1 MDFEDKQICF
11 PFAGNLFKMSIQ
23 SLAVFCG
30 SKNGNNPVY
39 IQHAEEIGLLLAQ
52 HKITLVYG
60 GGNVGIMGKLAD
72 SVMANG
78 GKVVGIIPKV
88 LLEWERE
95 HGNITELIIS
105 DDMHARKKSL
115 YEKCDAAL
123 ILPGGFGTMDEL
135 FEILTWNQLSLHDKK
150 IYILNSEGFYDHL
163 LAHID
168 HMDQQGFLYQTAKE
182 KITVIKE
189 PQQLAQYL

>member
-1 MDFEDKQICF
+1 MPVK
-11 PFAGNLFKMSIQ
+11 

-30 SKNGNNPVY
+30 SKNGNNPLY
-39 IQHAEEIGLLLAQ
+39 LQHAIEIGALLAK

-72 SVMANG
+72 TVMANG

-115 YEKCDAAL
+115 YEMCDAAL

-135 FEILTWNQLSLHDKK
+135 FEILTWNQLSIHDKK
-150 IYILNSEGFYDHL
+150 IFILNSSGFYN
-163 LAHID
+163 HIIS
-168 HMDQQGFLYQTAKE
+168 HIQQLKEEKFLYE
-182 KITVIKE
+182 KAEKSITILNE
-189 PQQLAQYL
+189 PSDLVKYL

>member
-1 MDFEDKQICF
+1 
-11 PFAGNLFKMSIQ
+11 MSIQ

-30 SKNGNNPVY
+30 SKNGDNPIY
-39 IQHAEEIGLLLAQ
+39 LQHAVEIGTLLAKRQ
-52 HKITLVYG
+52 ITLVYG

-72 SVMANG
+72 SVMASG

-123 ILPGGFGTMDEL
+123 VLPGGFGTMDEM
-135 FEILTWNQLSLHDKK
+135 FELLTWNQLSIHDKP
-150 IYILNSEGFYDHL
+150 IFVLNSEGFYDHL
-163 LAHID
+163 IQ
-168 HMDQQGFLYQTAKE
+168 HMKFLEQSGFLY
-182 KITVIKE
+182 E
-189 PQQLAQYL
+189 PIDKKMKFLKVPAELFSS

>member
-1 MDFEDKQICF
+1 MLIK
-11 PFAGNLFKMSIQ
+11 

-30 SKNGNNPVY
+30 SKNGNNPIY
-39 IQHAEEIGLLLAQ
+39 LQHAKEIGALLVQ
-52 HKITLVYG
+52 HNITLIYG
-60 GGNVGIMGKLAD
+60 GGNVGIMGTLAN
-72 SVMANG
+72 SVMANE
-78 GKVVGIIPKV
+78 GKVIGIIPKV
-88 LLEWERE
+88 LLEWERQ

-135 FEILTWNQLSLHDKK
+135 FEILTWNQLSLHDKQVF
-150 IYILNSEGFYDHL
+150 ILNSAGFYDHV
-163 LAHID
+163 LAHINQLE
-168 HMDQQGFLYQTAKE
+168 QQGFLYESAKE
-182 KITVIKE
+182 KITVINE

>member
-1 MDFEDKQICF
+1 
-11 PFAGNLFKMSIQ
+11 MSIQ

-30 SKNGNNPVY
+30 SKNGNDPIY
-39 IQHAEEIGLLLAQ
+39 LQHAVEVGELLA
-52 HKITLVYG
+52 KNKVTLVYG
-60 GGNVGIMGKLAD
+60 GGNVGIMGTLAD
-72 SVMANG
+72 AVMANG

-88 LLEWERE
+88 LLEWERQ

-150 IYILNSEGFYDHL
+150 VFILNSAGFYDHL
-163 LAHID
+163 LKHID
-168 HMDQQGFLYQTAKE
+168 HLYQEGFLYEIAKE
-182 KITVIKE
+182 KITVLNE
-189 PQQLAQYL
+189 PGQLANYVP

>member
-1 MDFEDKQICF
+1 
-11 PFAGNLFKMSIQ
+11 MSIQ

-30 SKNGNNPVY
+30 SKTGNDPIYV
-39 IQHAEEIGLLLAQ
+39 QHAIEIGVLLAQ
-52 HKITLVYG
+52 NNITLVYG

-72 SVMANG
+72 AVMGNG

-95 HGNITELIIS
+95 HGNLTELIIS

-115 YEKCDAAL
+115 YEMCDAAL

-150 IYILNSEGFYDHL
+150 VFILNSNDFFNHL
-163 LAHID
+163 IAHIEKLD
-168 HMDQQGFLYQTAKE
+168 KEGFLYEKAKE
-182 KITVIKE
+182 SITVLKE
-189 PQQLAQYL
+189 PQQLLPYL

>member
-1 MDFEDKQICF
+1 MR
-11 PFAGNLFKMSIQ
+11 IQ

-30 SKNGNNPVY
+30 SKNGNDPIY
-39 IQHAEEIGLLLAQ
+39 LQHAKEIGVLLAQ

-60 GGNVGIMGKLAD
+60 GGNVGIMGTLAD
-72 SVMANG
+72 SVMENG

-88 LLEWERE
+88 LLEWERQ
-95 HGNITELIIS
+95 HGNITELIVS

-135 FEILTWNQLSLHDKK
+135 FEILTWNQLSIHDKQ
-150 IYILNSEGFYDHL
+150 ILILNSAGFYDHV
-163 LAHID
+163 LAHINQLE
-168 HMDQQGFLYQTAKE
+168 QQGFLYENVKE

-189 PQQLAQYL
+189 PKEFVQYIL

>member
-1 MDFEDKQICF
+1 MPVK
-11 PFAGNLFKMSIQ
+11 

-30 SKNGNNPVY
+30 SKNGNNPLY
-39 IQHAEEIGLLLAQ
+39 LQHAVEIGVLLAK

-72 SVMANG
+72 AVMANG

-115 YEKCDAAL
+115 YEMCDAAL

-135 FEILTWNQLSLHDKK
+135 FEILTWNQLSIHDKR
-150 IYILNSEGFYDHL
+150 IFILNSAGFYDHV
-163 LAHID
+163 LAHINQL
-168 HMDQQGFLYQTAKE
+168 DQQGFLYESAKE
-182 KITVIKE
+182 KITVLNE
-189 PQQLAQYL
+189 PNQLIQYL

>member
-1 MDFEDKQICF
+1 MI
-11 PFAGNLFKMSIQ
+11 N

-30 SKNGNNPVY
+30 SKNGNNPLY
-39 IQHAEEIGLLLAQ
+39 LQHAIEIGALLAK

-72 SVMANG
+72 TVMANG

-115 YEKCDAAL
+115 YEMCDAAL

-135 FEILTWNQLSLHDKK
+135 FEILTWNQLSIHDKK
-150 IYILNSEGFYDHL
+150 IFILNSSGFYN
-163 LAHID
+163 HIIS
-168 HMDQQGFLYQTAKE
+168 HIQQLKEEKFLYE
-182 KITVIKE
+182 KAEKSITILNE
-189 PQQLAQYL
+189 PSDLVKYL